1 MTLLILVVMKRLNL
15 FLGAA
20 ALIAVSLTAS
30 PAVMAQE
37 NGNRDENGKIVR
49 GPYETNRF
57 GDNWFIGAGGGIN
70 ILWNEG
76 LDADNLKIAPSIDAN
91 FGKWFTPAVGMRV
104 GYQGINTQV
113 WSNTATLLG
122 PTMDTDKQM
131 YLEKIGYMYV
141 HGDFLWN
148 ISNAIGGYKQ
158 TRFWNFVPYLHA
170 GYFRSYG
177 LDDVNFADNEIAA
190 GAGLLHNLRLAER
203 LDLIVDMR
211 ATVVN
216 GRVRNASGVAVLPTV
231 TAGLAVDLGWPA
243 FVRTSTVLAEFETVA
258 VDQIAALE
266 AAALALE
273 MANASLQEENAKLAA
288 SNKKL
293 GNQVKDLKAKVA
305 EEQLS
310 ADEFFEDMGPAVVYF
325 DIGKTVLDDKEMQ
338 HMDFIAKNILEKVD
352 QQTKIHITVAGTA
365 DGTTGTLKRNQYLSK
380 ARGEYVMNL
389 LTQKYGI
396 SKDRIVLHPEVI
408 GKPVDPA
415 LSRTV
420 TITF

>member
-1 MTLLILVVMKRLNL
+1 MKRLDL

-20 ALIAVSLTAS
+20 ALLAVSLTAS

-37 NGNRDENGKIVR
+37 NGNRDENGKVVR

-70 ILWNEG
+70 VFWNEG
-76 LDADNLKIAPSIDAN
+76 LDADNLKIAPSIDFN
-91 FGKWFTPAVGMRV
+91 FGKWFTPSIGMRV
-104 GYQGINTQV
+104 GYQGISSQV
-113 WSNTATLLG
+113 WSNTPTLLG
-122 PTMDTDKQM
+122 PTRDADTQM
-131 YLEKIGYMYV
+131 YLEKFGYMYV

-148 ISNAIGGYKQ
+148 ISDALGGYKQ

-170 GYFRSYG
+170 GYFRTYG
-177 LDDVNFADNEIAA
+177 LDNVNFVDNEIAA
-190 GAGLLHNLRLAER
+190 GAGLLHNLRLVER

-216 GRVRNASGVAVLPTV
+216 GRARGASGVAVLPTV
-231 TAGLAVDLGWPA
+231 TMGLAVDLGWPA
-243 FVRTSTVLAEFETVA
+243 FVRTSTVLGEFEA
-258 VDQIAALE
+258 ISVDQIAALE

-273 MANASLQEENAKLAA
+273 IANESLQEENANLKSSNGKL
-288 SNKKL
+288 SKE
-293 GNQVKDLKAKVA
+293 VKTLKAKVSSEA
-305 EEQLS
+305 FS
-310 ADEFFEDMGPAVVYF
+310 ATEFFDAMGPAVVYF
-325 DIGKTVLDDKEMQ
+325 NIGKTVLDDKEMK
-338 HMDFIAKNILEKVD
+338 HMDFIANNILTKVD
-352 QQTKIHITVAGTA
+352 QDTKIHITVAGTA
-365 DGTTGTLKRNQYLSK
+365 DSTTGTLKRNQYLSK

-408 GKPVDPA
+408 SKPSDPA